1 MPEIE
6 AKTVD
11 SERKSCLFRTRD
23 AKPFH
28 SLVLMTSSS
37 DLP

>member
-11 SERKSCLFRTRD
+11 SERNSCPFRKLD

-28 SLVLMTSSS
+28 SLILMTSSS